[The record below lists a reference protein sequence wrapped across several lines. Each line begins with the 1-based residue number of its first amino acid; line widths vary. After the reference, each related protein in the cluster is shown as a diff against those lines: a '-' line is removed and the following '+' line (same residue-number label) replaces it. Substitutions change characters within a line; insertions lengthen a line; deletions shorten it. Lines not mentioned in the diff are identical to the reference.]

1 MSFSFVFLLI
11 LIALIIMFCLLVL
24 SLNNSIVHI
33 DLLFY
38 EIDISLGFALLI
50 SFLVG
55 CLITVFLEIIY
66 FLNKK
71 RNKI

>member
-1 MSFSFVFLLI
+1 
-11 LIALIIMFCLLVL
+11 MFCLLVL

-38 EIDISLGFALLI
+38 EIDISLGFALII
-50 SFLVG
+50 SFLVA

-66 FLNKK
+66 FLSKK